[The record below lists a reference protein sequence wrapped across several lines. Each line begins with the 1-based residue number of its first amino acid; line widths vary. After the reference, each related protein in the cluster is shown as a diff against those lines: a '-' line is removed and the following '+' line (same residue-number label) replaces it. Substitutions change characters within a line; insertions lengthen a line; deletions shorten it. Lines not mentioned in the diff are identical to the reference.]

1 MSERIRVLVVEDE
14 PIAQQAHASYLRRVE
29 GFELAGVAGDAATAM
44 QALRAAAAH
53 RSPDDR
59 IDLILLDLNLPDA
72 HGLELCR
79 RIRTAGIDVDV
90 IAITAARDLRIVRA
104 AVSAGVVQYLIK
116 PFAFP
121 AFADKLEAYRSF
133 RHTMSAEGSV
143 ASQHEVD
150 LTLATLRAP
159 SSRPQLAK
167 GLSEDTLRLVSDL
180 LRQAAGPLSASEAAA
195 AGSLSRV
202 TARRYLEYLA
212 ETGAV
217 ERSPRYGT
225 PGRPELEYRWR

>member
-1 MSERIRVLVVEDE
+1 VSGPIRVLVVEDE
-14 PIAQQAHASYLRRVE
+14 PIAQQAHAAYLRRLD
-29 GFELAGVAGDAATAM
+29 GFELAAVAGDAATAM
-44 QALRAAAAH
+44 HVLRTAEGHASAAG
-53 RSPDDR
+53 R
-59 IDLILLDLNLPDA
+59 IDLVLLDLNLPDA

-90 IAITAARDLRIVRA
+90 IAITAARDLSIVRA

-133 RHTMSAEGSV
+133 RRSMTADGAV

-167 GLSEDTLRLVSDL
+167 GLSEDTLRLVSEL
-180 LRQAAGPLSASEAAA
+180 LRHASAPLSASEAAA
-195 AGSLSRV
+195 AGALSRV

-225 PGRPELEYRWR
+225 PGRPELEYHWR

>member
-1 MSERIRVLVVEDE
+1 MSGPIRVLVVEDE
-14 PIAQQAHASYLRRVE
+14 PIAQQAHTAYLRRIA
-29 GFELAGVAGDAATAM
+29 GFELATVAGDATTAM
-44 QALRAAAAH
+44 HVLRTAEAR
-53 RSPDDR
+53 RSPEAR
-59 IDLILLDLNLPDA
+59 IDLVLLDLNLPDA

-90 IAITAARDLRIVRA
+90 IAITAARDLSIVRA

-121 AFADKLEAYRSF
+121 AFADKLEAYRAF
-133 RHTMSAEGSV
+133 RHTMTAEGAV

-167 GLSEDTLRLVSDL
+167 GLSEDTLRLVSEL
-180 LRQAAGPLSASEAAA
+180 LRQAPEPLSASEAAA